1 MIFGCRSIFKIQ
13 ISRVTRSISDC
24 SMIFYFWSVLTA
36 TFCSVITCVPKRTFP
51 NVPSPMLLP
60 ELQLF
65 LTYFVVSQ
73 YLFCF
78 SRHVHFQ
85 IYLYIL
91 KIIKYITHR
100 FYFFVYLKNIKEGI
114 MPKEKFI
121 FFRNKATYLKN

>member
-24 SMIFYFWSVLTA
+24 SMIFYFCSVLTA

-91 KIIKYITHR
+91 KIIKSSHIA
-100 FYFFVYLKNIKEGI
+100 
-114 MPKEKFI
+114 FI
-121 FFRNKATYLKN
+121 FFCLFKKILKRELYQGKIYLFSETKQRI